1 MSITG
6 LYVLFV
12 LFSILLFNSLILLAR
27 YVRQV
32 KEAPKDEEFDSLL
45 KERKQLELDLEL
57 QKQEVLDAEERF
69 KKLEERL
76 QKTEDTLQQKL
87 TELQALKSGNSAPPM
102 GAPMPNA

>member
-12 LFSILLFNSLILLAR
+12 LFSNLLFNSLILLAR

-32 KEAPKDEEFDSLL
+32 KEPPSDEEFEALN
-45 KERKQLELDLEL
+45 KERKQLELDLEV
-57 QKQEVLDAEERF
+57 QKQEVIDAEERF

-87 TELQALKSGNSAPPM
+87 TELQALKSGNTAPAM